1 MYMYICFMKFA
12 EKLVYV
18 SYQSTSTS
26 QKIVEFGSMFNMFV
40 FNLKYIFLMLPD
52 KNSKGSIYRYHLHLS
67 YIWSKWF
74 PDDLL
79 RFMWW
84 SSLFYDMKVYIKKIQ
99 VKRCFFMLCPFEK
112 WKISKILLSSFI
124 WHKSLFFFVI
134 TSGYKRK
141 VRYDFDDDAIYHFW
155 VMPLDT

>member
-1 MYMYICFMKFA
+1 MFYEICW
-12 EKLVYV
+12 
-18 SYQSTSTS
+18 
-26 QKIVEFGSMFNMFV
+26 KISLCFIPINLHKSKNSWIWEHVQHV

-52 KNSKGSIYRYHLHLS
+52 KNSKGSIYSYHLHLS